1 MANKGFLDK
10 LVMPLND
17 AIEDRDLCLINSM
30 IFFIGENFQKNDI
43 RSLTLVSDNIQ
54 ISNIT
59 KQNIQIIDYSSEN
72 NQNKLI
78 ISKSKDK
85 EPNVFENK
93 SNIPLTGKTNDF
105 SNQPFIAQGNTNA
118 NRMKNVQGQIFDEKS
133 TTIKDSKYDL
143 KFRII

>member
-78 ISKSKDK
+78 ISNRKDK

-105 SNQPFIAQGNTNA
+105 SNQSLIAQGNTNA
-118 NRMKNVQGQIFDEKS
+118 NRMKNVQGHIFDEKS
-133 TTIKDSKYDL
+133 TNIKDSKYDL

>member
-133 TTIKDSKYDL
+133 TNIKDSKYDL

>member
-17 AIEDRDLCLINSM
+17 ALEDRDLCLINSM

-133 TTIKDSKYDL
+133 TNIKDSKYDL

>member
-59 KQNIQIIDYSSEN
+59 KQNIHLRES
-72 NQNKLI
+72 
-78 ISKSKDK
+78 
-85 EPNVFENK
+85 
-93 SNIPLTGKTNDF
+93 
-105 SNQPFIAQGNTNA
+105 
-118 NRMKNVQGQIFDEKS
+118 R
-133 TTIKDSKYDL
+133 
-143 KFRII
+143 

>member
-78 ISKSKDK
+78 MSNSKDK

-133 TTIKDSKYDL
+133 TNIKDSKYDL